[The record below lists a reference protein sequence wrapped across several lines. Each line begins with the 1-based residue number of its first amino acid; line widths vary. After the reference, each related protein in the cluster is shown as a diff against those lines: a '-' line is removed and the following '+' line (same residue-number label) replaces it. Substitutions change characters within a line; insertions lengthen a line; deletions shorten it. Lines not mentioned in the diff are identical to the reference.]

1 MNNNEVDETALFQSN
16 DNMNQAFNDR
26 IGLLLMLPMSMVL

>member
-16 DNMNQAFNDR
+16 DNMNQSFNDR